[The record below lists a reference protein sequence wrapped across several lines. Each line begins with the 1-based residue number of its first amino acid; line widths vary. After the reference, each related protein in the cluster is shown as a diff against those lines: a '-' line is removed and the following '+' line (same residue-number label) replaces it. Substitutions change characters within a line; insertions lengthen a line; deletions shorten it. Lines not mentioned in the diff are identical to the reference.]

1 MLYHVFAYL
10 LIFRYDDLPR
20 DELCSFILSQDA
32 VKMNVF
38 LSFFFDTGRLRKSVY
53 EEWCTVFDE
62 EYVND
67 FVLEGIQRKYED
79 LSSLLN
85 KISEKATG
93 KALEL
98 STMKKKSGEEK
109 TLTAKVEKKFQ
120 PTQQKPFKLSEAK
133 PRLLPEP
140 IKIEKKVKANPVP
153 VSTYLNTLVEVETG
167 KKQKLDN
174 QIANDKKRAETDAMP
189 FVFETD
195 NRPMYHETLQ
205 KINEVRIKKD
215 LQFGNAYY
223 KPAPDFEPVE
233 VKMTEAAMKREI
245 NYINQDKNKK
255 EQELKEIE
263 WNMRD
268 SSEFKN
274 WKEEQ
279 KRVDKQNELAHM
291 MKRKLEMEL
300 AHEAAIAAKN
310 DKIKE
315 NEANAQEI
323 KDKKEEDN

>member
-1 MLYHVFAYL
+1 M
-10 LIFRYDDLPR
+10 
-20 DELCSFILSQDA
+20 
-32 VKMNVF
+32 
-38 LSFFFDTGRLRKSVY
+38 SVP
-53 EEWCTVFDE
+53 E
-62 EYVND
+62 
-67 FVLEGIQRKYED
+67 Q
-79 LSSLLN
+79 
-85 KISEKATG
+85 
-93 KALEL
+93 
-98 STMKKKSGEEK
+98 GE
-109 TLTAKVEKKFQ
+109 
-120 PTQQKPFKLSEAK
+120 
-133 PRLLPEP
+133 
-140 IKIEKKVKANPVP
+140 IEKKVKANPVP

-323 KDKKEEDN
+323 KDKVFS

>member
-1 MLYHVFAYL
+1 
-10 LIFRYDDLPR
+10 
-20 DELCSFILSQDA
+20 
-32 VKMNVF
+32 
-38 LSFFFDTGRLRKSVY
+38 
-53 EEWCTVFDE
+53 
-62 EYVND
+62 
-67 FVLEGIQRKYED
+67 
-79 LSSLLN
+79 
-85 KISEKATG
+85 
-93 KALEL
+93 
-98 STMKKKSGEEK
+98 MKKKSGEEK
-109 TLTAKVEKKFQ
+109 TSTAKVEKKYQ

-153 VSTYLNTLVEVETG
+153 VSTYLNTLVEVETH

-205 KINEVRIKKD
+205 KINEERIKKD

-223 KPAPDFEPVE
+223 KRAPDFEPVE
-233 VKMTEAAMKREI
+233 VKMTEAALKREI

-323 KDKKEEDN
+323 KDKVLP